1 MDQFIDVDSW
11 AELLDRMLVEQRPED
26 IHLDYKDARSLF
38 PTARGGGGVDK
49 QKRGE
54 DISKD
59 VSSLLNSDGGVLVY
73 GVPESQDPN
82 STGGAPIPG
91 GPEIGFKRGE
101 IDKETVENL
110 ITSNIQPKL
119 DPNLFQVTEVPYGN
133 TDRMVIVVE
142 VALGIGDV
150 WQAKDK
156 RYYKR
161 FHYKAEAMEHY
172 EINMVRERS
181 LAPDLKIQ
189 FGLNE
194 PWRKDLLDNPSL
206 GLGAELL
213 VGIRNSG
220 NAVAESALVEIGYC
234 PNSSDYLMNKLTV
247 GPAPDNLLG
256 EVFEQTGIRRVDFNY
271 TSQAGTERQTISAAW
286 GQLNWNGSNPKLAG
300 KYSPIFKTEAPLLAA
315 RIPLSGISTERTSR
329 AGLALVFWRLQ
340 APGMQP
346 RKGSVELRGRE
357 GFPSDPF
364 LKCQGNDWETA

>member
-1 MDQFIDVDSW
+1 MDQFIEVDSW
-11 AELLDRMLVEQRPED
+11 AELLERMLAEQRPED
-26 IHLDYKDARSLF
+26 IHLDYKDARSLL
-38 PTARGGGGVDK
+38 PIARGGSGVDK
-49 QKRGE
+49 QKRRE

-59 VSSLLNSDGGVLVY
+59 VSSFLNSDGGVLVY

-119 DPNLFQVTEVPYGN
+119 DPNLFRVTEVPYGN
-133 TDRMVIVVE
+133 TDRIVIVVE

-161 FHYKAEAMEHY
+161 FPYKAEAMEHY

-181 LAPDLKIQ
+181 LGPDLEIQ

-194 PWRKDLLDNPSL
+194 PWRKDLLDNPSR
-206 GLGAELL
+206 GLEAELL

-234 PNSSDYLMNKLTV
+234 PYSNDNLMNQRIV
-247 GPAPDNLLG
+247 GAVPDDLLG
-256 EVFEQTGIRRVDFNY
+256 EVFEQTGIRRVAFNY
-271 TSQAGTERQTISAAW
+271 TSLAGTERQTISAAW

-329 AGLALVFWRLQ
+329 SGLALVFWRLQ

-346 RKGSVELRGRE
+346 RKGSVELRGLE
-357 GFPSDPF
+357 GIPSDPF
-364 LKCQGNDWETA
+364 LRCQGNDWETA

>member
-26 IHLDYKDARSLF
+26 IHLDYKDVRSLF

-59 VSSLLNSDGGVLVY
+59 VSSFLNSDGGVLVY

-133 TDRMVIVVE
+133 TDRIVIVVE

-194 PWRKDLLDNPSL
+194 PWRKDLLDNPSR

-234 PNSSDYLMNKLTV
+234 PYSSDYLMNQLIV
-247 GPAPDNLLG
+247 GAVPDDLLG
-256 EVFEQTGIRRVDFNY
+256 EIFEQTGIRRVEFNY
-271 TSQAGTERQTISAAW
+271 TSRAGTERQTISAAW

-300 KYSPIFKTEAPLLAA
+300 EYSPIFKTEAPLLAA

-329 AGLALVFWRLQ
+329 SGLALVFWRLQ

-364 LKCQGNDWETA
+364 LRCQGNDWETA

>member
-1 MDQFIDVDSW
+1 
-11 AELLDRMLVEQRPED
+11 
-26 IHLDYKDARSLF
+26 
-38 PTARGGGGVDK
+38 
-49 QKRGE
+49 
-54 DISKD
+54 
-59 VSSLLNSDGGVLVY
+59 
-73 GVPESQDPN
+73 
-82 STGGAPIPG
+82 
-91 GPEIGFKRGE
+91 
-101 IDKETVENL
+101 
-110 ITSNIQPKL
+110 
-119 DPNLFQVTEVPYGN
+119 
-133 TDRMVIVVE
+133 MVIVVE

-194 PWRKDLLDNPSL
+194 PWRKDLLDNPSR

-234 PNSSDYLMNKLTV
+234 PNSSDYLMNQLTV
-247 GPAPDNLLG
+247 GAVPDDLLG

>member
-1 MDQFIDVDSW
+1 MDQFIDVNSW
-11 AELLDRMLVEQRPED
+11 AELLDRMLVEQKPED

-59 VSSLLNSDGGVLVY
+59 VSSFLNSDGGVLVY
-73 GVPESQDPN
+73 GVPESEDPN

-133 TDRMVIVVE
+133 TDRIVIVVE

-156 RYYKR
+156 RYYRR

-194 PWRKDLLDNPSL
+194 PWRKDLLDNPSR

-234 PNSSDYLMNKLTV
+234 PNSNDDLMNHLIV
-247 GPAPDNLLG
+247 GAIPDNLLG

-271 TSQAGTERQTISAAW
+271 TSRAGTERQTISAAW

-329 AGLALVFWRLQ
+329 SGLALVFWRLQ
-340 APGMQP
+340 APGMHP
-346 RKGSVELRGRE
+346 RKGSVELRGLE

-364 LKCQGNDWETA
+364 LRCQGHDWETA